1 MKIYIVKTIIVLCA
15 LVFNSAQAKE
25 KDFDKVKLHDWQKNS
40 MSLYQV
46 HAEKF
51 FFDASGMFIAGNYK
65 NAASADGDKI
75 EGYGADFQSEYGF
88 NDMFATHV
96 SLGYL
101 SSKQKNSTTT
111 VTTTSEGVKDLG
123 VTAKMKISVPLTLMF
138 EAGAETALEALK
150 VNNVDRSASASSG
163 GTKIVLKAGIQLP
176 SENFTYG
183 AWTQY
188 KFFVQR
194 EMELVSQQGTEKI
207 NVDGGHL
214 LSAAGFFE
222 FGSGLRT
229 GFDLSWNMHTGS
241 TVTSVYV
248 PTMKDY
254 ELEYQDV
261 TGGAYLKIPSGENL
275 LMYIKGS
282 YSLNLNKKR
291 GTQNMSQ
298 DEIYQANVGLQAL
311 F

>member
-1 MKIYIVKTIIVLCA
+1 MKSIFLKSIIFGVLV
-15 LVFNSAQAKE
+15 LSVTLQAKE
-25 KDFDKVKLHDWQKNS
+25 RDFEKSKLHDWQKNA
-40 MSLYQV
+40 MNLYQV
-46 HAEKF
+46 KGERF
-51 FFDASGMFIAGNYK
+51 FLDASGVFLAGNYK
-65 NAASADGDKI
+65 NAAAAEADKI
-75 EGYGADFQSEYGF
+75 EGYGADLQGEFGF
-88 NDMFATHV
+88 TDMFAGHV

-111 VTTTSEGVKDLG
+111 TTSEGVKDLG
-123 VTAKMKISVPLTLMF
+123 VTAKMRIAVPFTIMF

-150 VNNVDRSASASSG
+150 VDNVARTASASSG
-163 GTKIVLKAGIQLP
+163 GTKIVVKAGLQLP

-194 EMELVSQQGTEKI
+194 EMELTSQIGTEKI
-207 NVDGGHL
+207 KVEGGHL

-229 GFDLSWNMHTGS
+229 GFDLIWNMHNGS
-241 TVTSVYV
+241 TVESTYL
-248 PTMKDY
+248 PTMKDF
-254 ELEYQDV
+254 ELEYQDL
-261 TGGAYLKIPSGENL
+261 TGGAYLKVPSGENL

-282 YSLNLNKKR
+282 YSMNLNKKR

-298 DEIYQANVGLQAL
+298 DENYQANVGLQAL

>member
-1 MKIYIVKTIIVLCA
+1 MKLKLIKITLVLIA
-15 LVFNSAQAKE
+15 LVSNAAQSKE
-25 KDFDKVKLHDWQKNS
+25 KDFEKVKLHDWQKS
-40 MSLYQV
+40 ALSLYQV
-46 HAEKF
+46 HAEKLF
-51 FFDASGMFIAGNYK
+51 LDASGVFLAGNYK
-65 NAASADGDKI
+65 NAASVDGDKI

-101 SSKQKNSTTT
+101 SSKQKNTTTT

-123 VTAKMKISVPLTLMF
+123 ITAKMKFFVPLMVML
-138 EAGAETALEALK
+138 EAGAETALEPLK
-150 VNNVDRSASASSG
+150 VNNLDRSATASSG
-163 GTKIVLKAGIQLP
+163 GTKIVVKAGIQLP
-176 SENFTYG
+176 SETFTYG

-194 EMELVSQQGTEKI
+194 EMELVSQPGTEKI
-207 NVDGGHL
+207 SVDGGHL

-229 GFDLSWNMHTGS
+229 GFDLAWNMHTGS
-241 TVTSVYV
+241 TVTSINI

-275 LMYIKGS
+275 LMYIKGN